1 MNRRNKSHLMIVSLV
16 LFSVFTPCSIVY
28 AQPTSFYAAKKN
40 LVKIYQNELKGQTT
54 IYCQAPIIWQG
65 KKGIPDLDAVGYKVR
80 KQRTRAERIEWE
92 HVVPAYNIARQGTRA
107 CWKEGGRKNCSK
119 NDEWF
124 KKAEADMHNLF
135 PSIGEVNGD
144 RSNYRFSA
152 WIGSPGMSMY
162 GDCPMKIDF
171 KNKQAEPPD
180 AAKGAVARTYLYM
193 SDKYGVQL
201 SKAQRQLMEAWS
213 RQYKAQDWECDRERT
228 ISKAQ
233 GNENSY
239 VVNSCQL

>member
-1 MNRRNKSHLMIVSLV
+1 MKSRNKPHSIAIPLV
-16 LFSVFTPCSIVY
+16 LASLLSCFGTAY
-28 AQPTSFYAAKKN
+28 AQPGSFYEAKKN
-40 LVKIYQNELKGQTT
+40 LVKMYQNELKGQTT
-54 IYCQAPIIWQG
+54 IYCQAPINWQG
-65 KKGIPDLDAVGYKVR
+65 KKGISDLGSVGYTVR

-119 NDEWF
+119 NDKWF

-152 WIGSPGMSMY
+152 WIGNPGMGMY

-171 KNKQAEPPD
+171 KNKQAEPPNE
-180 AAKGAVARTYLYM
+180 AKGAVARTYLYM

-213 RQYKAQDWECDRERT
+213 RQYKAQDWECEREKVVA
-228 ISKAQ
+228 KAQ
-233 GNENSY
+233 GNRNNY
-239 VVNSCQL
+239 VVSSCQL